1 MPHSNRL
8 GASTDAK
15 GQDVAEADFSARI
28 HPSVS
33 RCYRNLLPW
42 TCWRWCPYNYRQPVV
57 LAAPSASRHSR
68 GMPLGRRKIPERY
81 YPDLIVSL
89 SPKSHPDC
97 FEGLVMGRTS
107 KFAVVRTV
115 IDRFDCDED
124 PRTVL
129 MSTWSAFLLGIPAL
143 LNRHVIDVG
152 EQENPPAASCQGR
165 DLHQERNTPTRA
177 SATPAAAKA
186 ACAPGNVMA
195 LPTQPRSTK
204 IRGPEWA
211 QPKSESFRTTES
223 LMGELQRGQGNDLIA
238 RLLVDMSRG
247 RDVFDQ
253 DEYHSIGRRTC
264 QAHNPTS
271 ALLDVIP
278 AGSRVET
285 KGRQPEIEL
294 SFAKARTSPQ
304 TPIRRSA
311 AAATPEEQSS
321 ATTTTLESALSNWTQ
336 ITLDV
341 ICVALSRA
349 NSLWIS
355 AARSDDPTT
364 EELDEILVQ
373 NISTSIVSVAS
384 AVSAGPS
391 PLDKTSAGSNTSR
404 DLTLA
409 KEVPK
414 SLSGDKDV
422 PPAWLTPLQ
431 LSDASDSWANPLL
444 PTDEESVI
452 CPSAPPSSG
461 PAASR
466 PLACARCSTCSGSTN
481 VHVTSCYRDIISSP
495 SGKRQ
500 GLIRSGDDL
509 LLSTS
514 WASSASEIGRNNC
527 HEALER

>member
-1 MPHSNRL
+1 MCLTRMCAHCLVRSSWIRL
-8 GASTDAK
+8 GISFNRTPDLSGAQSHICVARRYSSWLEGRNQRAPARNRIVVCK
-15 GQDVAEADFSARI
+15 GSHVTTNSDHILPTVLYISLSGRLQHLQKTSKGDSPSMEQTSA
-28 HPSVS
+28 
-33 RCYRNLLPW
+33 
-42 TCWRWCPYNYRQPVV
+42 V
-57 LAAPSASRHSR
+57 LAAPRGLPPIIIATSR
-68 GMPLGRRKIPERY
+68 E
-81 YPDLIVSL
+81 
-89 SPKSHPDC
+89 
-97 FEGLVMGRTS
+97 
-107 KFAVVRTV
+107 
-115 IDRFDCDED
+115 
-124 PRTVL
+124 
-129 MSTWSAFLLGIPAL
+129 
-143 LNRHVIDVG
+143 
-152 EQENPPAASCQGR
+152 
-165 DLHQERNTPTRA
+165 
-177 SATPAAAKA
+177 
-186 ACAPGNVMA
+186 
-195 LPTQPRSTK
+195 
-204 IRGPEWA
+204 
-211 QPKSESFRTTES
+211 
-223 LMGELQRGQGNDLIA
+223 
-238 RLLVDMSRG
+238 
-247 RDVFDQ
+247 
-253 DEYHSIGRRTC
+253 
-264 QAHNPTS
+264 
-271 ALLDVIP
+271 
-278 AGSRVET
+278 
-285 KGRQPEIEL
+285 
-294 SFAKARTSPQ
+294 
-304 TPIRRSA
+304 RRSA